1 MSRKNITNKFDFET
15 ICAIGAV
22 LWGNLP
28 NDIENSNS
36 LNSFKIKVKQWTS
49 DNCPLKICRNFIMNL
64 GYKWKPHIMVLLHF
78 EGGVFTV
85 ECFDPRVFSGPKLK
99 LKIKEFSKNMIK

>member
-36 LNSFKIKVKQWTS
+36 LNSFKIKVKQ
-49 DNCPLKICRNFIMNL
+49 
-64 GYKWKPHIMVLLHF
+64 
-78 EGGVFTV
+78 
-85 ECFDPRVFSGPKLK
+85 
-99 LKIKEFSKNMIK
+99 